1 LTKNFETDGTMKSIR
16 VFTGIA
22 LLLSLGV
29 ASAQTFSSSDGPIS
43 IGPLSTNGVYTPA
56 SRYPSQIVVPGSV
69 AGTVTSV
76 SVRIK
81 GLNADGNSGS
91 TTLGLG
97 ILLVSPDG
105 RQFELHR
112 DTSDASETLT
122 NLTLNIAD
130 ANSIFL
136 PDQNTAWPLLTGT
149 GSFKPAAY
157 PDTTSPTNYPAPG
170 PGTPAHSAAPA
181 GTDTFSS
188 VFTGAIA
195 AGTWNL
201 YVVDHFLNDAVSF
214 TGWDLILTV
223 AATTSSTSTTLSSA
237 TNPSFTSGANSS
249 VTLSAIVSSASAA
262 PTGTVLFRDG
272 VNTIP
277 GCSASPLTPGTLSS
291 TATCVTVFGTEGN
304 HSLTAVYGGAG
315 SFAASTSAALN
326 QFVKNHSTSPATNQF
341 CNVGPISAPGTSN
354 TVPYPSVINIGTDTP
369 SLANAVA
376 TLTLTLS
383 GVSAPTGLG
392 AVKAV
397 LVGPGGSK
405 SLVFLSN
412 AGFSGGQ
419 PSVNLTF
426 ADTAAGQVAQNGVL
440 SSTGYQPTSYDSPTI
455 SSPPAPAPQPPAS
468 LSVAS
473 PGGGVGAKTLTTAF
487 NGQMPNGDWSL
498 FLFDAGGTSSNASIS
513 GGWCINVTPAA
524 GTATAT
530 TVGSSLNPAINGN
543 PVAITA
549 TVTEAIS
556 HLPVTLGAVTFTENG
571 LPVAGALPAGPVNL
585 DLTGHASFTTTALSE
600 GDHIIQATYND
611 STSFSL
617 SFATIIQRIDR
628 GTTGPT
634 VQGSTLIFCNP
645 NNITIPA
652 NSTSPLDIGAANPNP
667 SNIFVSGLA
676 GAISSVSVTLNGFQ
690 HPFPQQLS
698 TLLVGPQDTNAASFD
713 FFSGGGGTA
722 PFGPATLQLVDTALN
737 LVPFSAPPAPSNK
750 PTSYTGNDSF
760 TASPSGFYTLPG
772 GPYVYA
778 APAGGATFGSVFNNT
793 NPNGTWSLYFNQT
806 THAVGGGLTGGWCL
820 NVDLIRPVL
829 SITKT
834 HVGNFSQGQT
844 GATYTIT
851 ATNNGP
857 GPTGG
862 TVTVSDALPSGLTAT
877 AISGTGWSCTQPSG
891 PCNRSDALPMG
902 SSYPA
907 LTLTVNVAAN
917 ASTPLVNQATVSG
930 GGDPGNHTANDSTII
945 SPASDLTISKSHA
958 GNFKQGDTGDTY
970 GVIVTNSG
978 AGPTTGTVTVVDTL
992 PAGLTATAISGT
1004 GWTCVLGTL
1013 TCTRGD
1019 ALAAAASY
1027 PAITVTVN
1035 VANNAPASVTNTATV
1050 SGGGETNTGNDTASD
1065 PTTITQ
1071 VADLLITKSHSGNF
1085 RQGDVGDT
1093 YSIVVN
1099 NAGPGPSVGTVTVVD
1114 TLPAGLTATAISGTG
1129 WTCVLGTLTCTRTD
1143 SLGIS
1148 LSYPAITVTVNVA
1161 NNAPTTVTNNAT
1173 VSGGGELNT
1182 ANDSASD
1189 PTAITAV
1196 ADLTI
1201 TKSHSG
1207 NFRQG
1212 DTGDTY
1218 SITVSNA
1225 GPGATVG
1232 TVTVTDTLPSGL
1244 TATAISG
1251 TGWTCVLGTLSC
1263 TRTDVLAAAA
1273 SYPAITVTVNVAS
1286 NAPATVTNTATVSGG
1301 GELNTAN
1308 DSASDPTTIAQAADL
1323 TITKSHSVSFQQ
1335 GDSGDTYSV
1344 VVSNAGPGAT
1354 VGTVTVTDTLPSGLT
1369 ATAIS
1374 GTGWTCVL
1382 GTLSCTRTDALAAAA
1397 SYPTITVTVNV
1408 ASNAPPSVT
1417 NTATVSGGGELN
1429 TANDSAS
1436 DPTTIVQL
1444 VSVTVTT
1451 APTGLSFSVDSVT
1464 YTSAQTFQ
1472 FVQGSTH
1479 TIATTTPQTP
1489 SAGTQDLFLNWSDGG
1504 ALSHNITAPATATT
1518 YTANFQ
1524 QQFLLTTAV
1533 VPAGGGTVTGAGF
1546 YNAGTTA
1553 NVAATANAGFSFV
1566 SFTGTTS
1573 PATQNP
1579 GTVLMDAPKTV
1590 TANFL
1595 IPTATVVSAAT
1606 GVYSDPTTLTAT
1618 VSPVSVGSQVLTGT
1632 VAFTVN
1638 GGNAGVAAINASGV
1652 ATVSYSVQ
1660 LGAGPY
1666 TIGAQF
1672 VSGNPAFA
1680 NSAGSNT
1687 LTVSRENA
1695 TVTPSSSN
1703 PFSVPVTGNTGTAA
1717 SITVGAAIHEV
1728 TDATLGNISNAV
1740 PVTCTLNP
1748 VAPAPVLTQTATVSG
1763 GGIGGTLNA
1772 SCTFT
1777 NVPVDVYEL
1786 VISVGGTFYTGSSS
1800 STLAVFDPNGGFTT
1814 GGGTI
1819 THNGVNANFSFN
1831 AKYKNNGS
1839 LDGTLLY
1846 IEHRSTGDVK
1856 VQGSVAH
1863 TLAVSGNG
1871 AVFVMDVTLNGVSG
1885 YSAIVAVVDNGEP
1898 GSNDTFALALTG
1910 PGNTPV
1916 TDLTFTPITISG
1928 GNIQIHN

>member
-1 LTKNFETDGTMKSIR
+1 MTPTR
-16 VFTGIA
+16 VLTGIA

-29 ASAQTFSSSDGPIS
+29 ASGQTFSSSDGPIS
-43 IGPLSTNGVYTPA
+43 VGPLSTNGIYTPA
-56 SRYPSQIVVPGSV
+56 SRYPSQIAVPGSV
-69 AGTVTSV
+69 TGNVTSV

-81 GLNADGNSGS
+81 GLNADGNNGLA
-91 TTLGLG
+91 TQGLG

-112 DTSDASETLT
+112 DTSDGGESLA

-130 ANSIFL
+130 ANSTFL
-136 PDQNTAWPLLTGT
+136 PDQNSPWTTLTGT
-149 GSFKPAAY
+149 ASYKPTAYADGS
-157 PDTTSPTNYPAPG
+157 SPSNYPAPG
-170 PGTPAHSAAPA
+170 PGAPAHSAAPA

-188 VFTGAIA
+188 VFTGAVA

-201 YVVDHFLNDAVSF
+201 YVVDQFQNDFVSF

-223 AATTSSTSTTLSSA
+223 AATTSSTNTTLSSA
-237 TNPSFTSGANSS
+237 TNPSFTAGANSS

-304 HSLTAVYGGAG
+304 HSLSAVYGGAG
-315 SFAASTSAALN
+315 SFAASTSATLN
-326 QFVKNHSTSPATNQF
+326 QFVKNHSTNPTTNQF
-341 CNVGPISAPGTSN
+341 CNAGPISAPGSSN
-354 TVPYPSVINIGTDTP
+354 TFPYPSVINIGTDTP
-369 SLANAVA
+369 GLANAVA
-376 TLTLTLS
+376 TLTVSLT
-383 GVSAPTGLG
+383 GVSAPNGLG
-392 AVKAV
+392 GVKAV
-397 LVGPGGSK
+397 LVGPGGTK

-426 ADTAAGQVAQNGVL
+426 ADTASAQVAQNAALG
-440 SSTGYQPTSYDSPTI
+440 STSYQPTSYDSPTI
-455 SSPPAPAPQPPAS
+455 SSPPAPAPQPPVL
-468 LSVAS
+468 LSVAA
-473 PGGGVGAKTLTTAF
+473 PGGGVSAKTLTTAF

-498 FLFDAGGTSSNASIS
+498 FFFDAAGTASSASIS
-513 GGWCINVTPAA
+513 GGWCINVTPAV

-571 LPVAGALPAGPVNL
+571 LAVAGGPASPVNL
-585 DLTGHASFTTTALSE
+585 DVTGHASFTTTALSE
-600 GDHIIQATYND
+600 GDHAIEATYND

-617 SFATIIQRIDR
+617 SFASIVQRVDR

-634 VQGSTLIFCNP
+634 VNGSTLIFCNP

-690 HPFPQQLS
+690 HPSPNTLT

-722 PFGPATLQLVDTALN
+722 PFGPASLQLVDSALN
-737 LVPFSAPPAPSNK
+737 LVPFSTPPAATNK

-778 APAGGATFGSVFNNT
+778 APAGGASFGSVFTNT

-806 THAVGGGLTGGWCL
+806 THATGGGLTGGWCL

-891 PCNRSDALPMG
+891 PCSRTDALPMG

-907 LTLTVNVAAN
+907 LTLTVNVAGN
-917 ASTPLVNQATVSG
+917 ATTPLVNQATVSG
-930 GGDPGNHTANDSTII
+930 GGDPGNHTASDSTII
-945 SPASDLTISKSHA
+945 SPAADLTLAKSHT
-958 GNFKQGDTGDTY
+958 GNFTQGDTGDTY
-970 GVIVTNSG
+970 SVIVTN
-978 AGPTTGTVTVVDTL
+978 AGLGSTTGTVSVVDTL
-992 PAGLTATAISGT
+992 PAGLTATAIGGT

-1019 ALAAAASY
+1019 ALAPAASY
-1027 PAITVTVN
+1027 PTITVTVN
-1035 VANNAPASVTNTATV
+1035 VAPNALASVTNTATV
-1050 SGGGETNTGNDTASD
+1050 SGGGESNTGNDTATDS
-1065 PTTITQ
+1065 TTIIQ

-1114 TLPAGLTATAISGTG
+1114 TLPTGLTATAISGTG
-1129 WTCVLGTLTCTRTD
+1129 WTCILGTLTCTRVD
-1143 SLGIS
+1143 SLGMS
-1148 LSYPAITVTVNVA
+1148 LSYPPITVTVNVA
-1161 NNAPTTVTNNAT
+1161 NNAPTSVTNTAT

-1189 PTAITAV
+1189 PTSITAV

-1201 TKSHSG
+1201 TKSHSSS
-1207 NFRQG
+1207 FRQG

-1218 SITVSNA
+1218 SIVVSNA

-1263 TRTDVLAAAA
+1263 TRTDVLAAPA
-1273 SYPAITVTVNVAS
+1273 SYPAITVTVNVAN

-1308 DSASDPTTIAQAADL
+1308 DSASDPTTIALAADL

-1335 GDSGDTYSV
+1335 GDTGDTYSI

-1382 GTLSCTRTDALAAAA
+1382 GTLSCTRTDVLAAPA
-1397 SYPTITVTVNV
+1397 SYPAITVTVNV
-1408 ASNAPPSVT
+1408 ASNAPASVT

-1444 VSVTVTT
+1444 VSVVVTT

-1479 TIATTTPQTP
+1479 TIATTATQTP
-1489 SAGTQDLFLNWSDGG
+1489 STGTQDLFLNWSDGG

-1533 VPAGGGTVTGAGF
+1533 TPVGGGTVTGAGF
-1546 YNAGTTA
+1546 YNAGATA
-1553 NVAATANAGFSFV
+1553 NVAATANAGFAFV
-1566 SFTGTTS
+1566 NFTGTTS

-1579 GTVLMDAPKTV
+1579 GTVLMNAPKTV

-1595 IPTATVVSAAT
+1595 IPTTTVVSAAT

-1618 VSPVSVGSQVLTGT
+1618 VSPVHVGTQTLTGS
-1632 VAFTVN
+1632 VSFTVN
-1638 GGNAGVAAINASGV
+1638 GNNAGVAAINASGV
-1652 ATVSYSVQ
+1652 ATVPYSVQ
-1660 LGAGPY
+1660 LGAGAY
-1666 TIGAQF
+1666 TIAAQF
-1672 VSGNPAFA
+1672 VSTNPAFA

-1687 LTVSRENA
+1687 LTVSKESA
-1695 TVTPSSSN
+1695 TVTPLATNPTAVKTNSN
-1703 PFSVPVTGNTGTAA
+1703 GGTAGPIVLKA
-1717 SITVGAAIHEV
+1717 TVKEV
-1728 TDATLGNISNAV
+1728 TDATQGDITNAQ
-1740 PVTCTLNP
+1740 PVTCVLTP
-1748 VAPAPVLTQTATVSG
+1748 VLTGSTLTQTATITG
-1763 GGIGGTLNA
+1763 GGVGGTLTA
-1772 SCTFT
+1772 TCTFT
-1777 NVPVDVYEL
+1777 SVPVNFYNVGYT
-1786 VISVGGTFYTGSSS
+1786 VGGNFYTGSATA
-1800 STLAVFDPNGGFTT
+1800 TLAVFDPSAGTLV
-1814 GGGTI
+1814 GGGTL
-1819 THNGVNANFSFN
+1819 THNGASGNFAVTGSFLGN
-1831 AKYKNNGS
+1831 TPE
-1839 LDGTLLY
+1839 GTLSY
-1846 IEHRSTGDVK
+1846 SDIKGSTV
-1856 VQGSVAH
+1856 H
-1863 TLAVSGNG
+1863 TVVGVHAVSLSVVGKA
-1871 AVFVMDVTLNGVSG
+1871 AVLVLDVLYDGQTGYTAILTMEDVALIGSG
-1885 YSAIVAVVDNGEP
+1885 H
-1898 GSNDTFALALTG
+1898 DTFGMLLTG
-1910 PGNTPV
+1910 PSGVVTALTYAPV
-1916 TDLTFTPITISG
+1916 TIIGDILV
-1928 GNIQIHN
+1928 H